1 MDLPGTLTDRAAFY
15 LRRAALRAE
24 RLDDSELA
32 ELVLPGRQYGLLALL
47 ENGPVPRQHE
57 LGAAL
62 GLDRT
67 TTARLVRGLV
77 DRGLVGRSPLPG
89 NGRALVLEL
98 TPAGDALRA
107 EAAGR
112 LAASDEEFLSPL
124 SPDERT
130 RLHTVLDRLIA
141 DR

>member
-1 MDLPGTLTDRAAFY
+1 MDLPDTLTDRAAFR

-24 RLDDSELA
+24 RLDEFELA
-32 ELVLPGRQYGLLALL
+32 ELTLPGRRYGLLALL

-67 TTARLVRGLV
+67 STARMVRDLV

-98 TPAGDALRA
+98 TAAGDALRA
-107 EAAGR
+107 EAARR
-112 LAASDEEFLSPL
+112 LALSDEEFLSPL
-124 SPDERT
+124 GPDERT
-130 RLHTVLDRLIA
+130 RLRTVLDRMIEG
-141 DR
+141 R